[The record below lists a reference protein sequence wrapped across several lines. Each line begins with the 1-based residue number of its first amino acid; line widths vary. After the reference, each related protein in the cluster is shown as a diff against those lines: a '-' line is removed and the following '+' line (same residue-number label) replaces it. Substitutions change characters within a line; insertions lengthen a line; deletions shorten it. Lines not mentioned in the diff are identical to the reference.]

1 MLRTSL
7 VMGALSLFWIGAAWP
22 SGGSAMLLATVF
34 AGLFAAAPNP
44 SQWVQQTSLGFFIGM
59 CASFVCQFF
68 VLPLMDG
75 FGLLVAGSAPFLMI
89 GLAMMAWPT
98 VARIGVGYC
107 MGFTLTLAM
116 RNDMHYDVVY
126 FWNDTLA
133 QLIGLAATA
142 VAFVLLPSAI
152 GSPWLRRRQLE
163 RLRRQVR
170 LAATAPLPGLRARFE
185 SVNHDLFGQIVAQ
198 TERGSQ
204 ASRSLLAW
212 ALSVHEVGRTL
223 IELRDDMAGRRLP
236 EDVREAIER
245 SIDAIAQLYDHP
257 HADTYA
263 QARSALAA
271 TTAMIEGDE
280 AMAQLLN
287 HLHVLRLAM
296 LDEQSVLGAYMQ
308 AHPAAPGV
316 AHAT

>member
-1 MLRTSL
+1 
-7 VMGALSLFWIGAAWP
+7 
-22 SGGSAMLLATVF
+22 
-34 AGLFAAAPNP
+34 
-44 SQWVQQTSLGFFIGM
+44 
-59 CASFVCQFF
+59 
-68 VLPLMDG
+68 
-75 FGLLVAGSAPFLMI
+75 
-89 GLAMMAWPT
+89 
-98 VARIGVGYC
+98 
-107 MGFTLTLAM
+107 
-116 RNDMHYDVVY
+116 
-126 FWNDTLA
+126 
-133 QLIGLAATA
+133 LIGLAATA
-142 VAFVLLPSAI
+142 VAFVLLPSVI
-152 GSPWLRRRQLE
+152 GSPWLRTRQLE

-236 EDVREAIER
+236 EEVREAIER
-245 SIDAIAQLYDHP
+245 TIDAIAQLFDYP

-263 QARSALAA
+263 QARGALAA

-280 AMAQLLN
+280 AMARLLS